1 MIKLEGVA
9 SFVAVVEA
17 GSISEAARR
26 LNLSK
31 SVVSERLAELEKAL
45 GANLLRRTTRRLT
58 LTEDGASFLE
68 RATRILGEV
77 KAAST
82 DLAERRGSLAG
93 PLHVSAPVTF
103 GRLHLGPALY
113 PFLAQHP
120 ELELTLD
127 LDDRRV
133 DAAADSYDAVVRHG
147 PLENSRLVAWQLAPS
162 RRVLVASPGYVA
174 QMGMPAN
181 LEDLRQHRGIFYVNR
196 GVADWRLQG
205 SQGSEIVRTAVALRV
220 NNGDMMRDAAE
231 AGLGVALLP
240 TFIAGDSIRR
250 GTLTAIDIGLHAA
263 PESIYIAHPEGQ
275 RVSARLR
282 AFADC
287 VRAAIGS
294 PPYWDSWIGSA
305 GSAADPIR
313 QPSPHTPAPPQAV
326 SRYRGDPAESPHRS
340 G

>member
-1 MIKLEGVA
+1 MFKLEGAV

-31 SVVSERLAELEKAL
+31 SVVSERLADLEKAL

-58 LTEDGASFLE
+58 LTEDGALFLE
-68 RATRILGEV
+68 RAMRIKSEV
-77 KAAST
+77 EGASS
-82 DLAERRGSLAG
+82 DLAERRGTLAG
-93 PLHVSAPVTF
+93 PLRIAAPVTF

-133 DAAADSYDAVVRHG
+133 DAATDSYDAVVRHG

-162 RRVLVASPGYVA
+162 RRLLVASPDYLARAGT
-174 QMGMPAN
+174 PTN
-181 LEDLRQHRGIFYVNR
+181 LDQLREHRGIFYVNR
-196 GVADWRLQG
+196 GVADWRLLTAE
-205 SQGSEIVRTAVALRV
+205 GSEVVRSAVALRV

-231 AGLGVALLP
+231 AGLGIALLP
-240 TFIAGDSIRR
+240 TFIAAEALGR
-250 GTLTAIDIGLHAA
+250 GTLAAIHIGAHAA
-263 PESIYIAHPEGQ
+263 PESIYVAHPEGQ

-282 AFADC
+282 AFTEC
-287 VRAAIGS
+287 VRKAIGN
-294 PPYWDSWIGSA
+294 PPYWDVESG
-305 GSAADPIR
+305 
-313 QPSPHTPAPPQAV
+313 PATLPQDQVA
-326 SRYRGDPAESPHRS
+326 
-340 G
+340 